1 MSKLRTKQ
9 ILNFA
14 TDVVSAMS
22 TINSTQNTAIS
33 ANASALANLD
43 NTYATDAQVSDA
55 VAVETVRAEGIES
68 ALDTRVS
75 DNEDAI
81 AANATAISNLDDTY
95 ATDIELSD
103 AVAVEKKRAEGVE
116 ASLSAEIVV
125 EKGRIDAI
133 LLNST
138 EALDSFAEITAFMD
152 GVDDSIVARVSDNED
167 DISDNKLAIASN
179 ATAIA
184 I

>member
-68 ALDTRVS
+68 AIDTRVS

-103 AVAVEKKRAEGVE
+103 AVAVEKKRA
-116 ASLSAEIVV
+116 
-125 EKGRIDAI
+125 
-133 LLNST
+133 
-138 EALDSFAEITAFMD
+138 
-152 GVDDSIVARVSDNED
+152 
-167 DISDNKLAIASN
+167 
-179 ATAIA
+179 
-184 I
+184 